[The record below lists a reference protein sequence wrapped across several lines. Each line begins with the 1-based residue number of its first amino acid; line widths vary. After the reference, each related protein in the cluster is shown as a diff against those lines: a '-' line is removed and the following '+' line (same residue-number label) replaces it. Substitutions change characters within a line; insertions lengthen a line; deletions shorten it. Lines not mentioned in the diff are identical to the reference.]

1 MKKLKVSLSA
11 MALLLGVGAALATT
25 PQGSLDS
32 KKWALNRSNGQY
44 EEITGQ
50 QMGSDYTCNLDNQTC
65 TAEFPSDVNPND
77 QDNDAHPGTVEASNR
92 ILGQFSN

>member
-11 MALLLGVGAALATT
+11 MALILGVGAALATT
-25 PQGSLDS
+25 PNRSLDT
-32 KKWALNRSNGQY
+32 KKWALNRSTGLY
-44 EEITGQ
+44 EDITGQ
-50 QMGSDYTCNLDNQTC
+50 SMGNDYSCVQDDQTC

-92 ILGQFSN
+92 ILGQFAN

>member
-11 MALLLGVGAALATT
+11 MALILGIGAAFATA
-25 PQGSLDS
+25 PHRSLDT
-32 KKWALNRSNGQY
+32 KKWSLNRSTGQY
-44 EEITGQ
+44 EDITGQ
-50 QMGSDYTCNLDNQTC
+50 AMGNDYECLADNQTC